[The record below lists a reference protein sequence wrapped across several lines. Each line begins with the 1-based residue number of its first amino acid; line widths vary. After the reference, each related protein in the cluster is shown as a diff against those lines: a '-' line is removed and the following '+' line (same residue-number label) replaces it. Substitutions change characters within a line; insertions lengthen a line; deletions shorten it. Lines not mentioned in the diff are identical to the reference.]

1 MTDDRRERYNPPVDT
16 SQSPG
21 DGGNSTAN
29 EPGNNAAPGLDTTLG
44 TSRTGGMGGMAG
56 TMDVSV
62 DTDMA
67 GSAPSTELEDL

>member
-1 MTDDRRERYNPPVDT
+1 MTDDRRDSYNPPVDT

-21 DGGNSTAN
+21 EGGNSTVN
-29 EPGNNAAPGLDTTLG
+29 EPGNNAAPSLDTTLD

-67 GSAPSTELEDL
+67 GSPTDTELEDL